1 GVRINPTTINFLADE
16 GLIQLTVSNDLPVEV
31 SNLRI
36 TLTPGNPRLR
46 VVQQPEPVT
55 VGPGSRATVQF
66 RARALAAGEVEVRTT
81 MTTPDGTPVGRPEV
95 MQVRV
100 QPTGAWIYWVLG
112 SVAGIILVLGL
123 WR

>member
-1 GVRINPTTINFLADE
+1 M
-16 GLIQLTVSNDLPVEV
+16 
-31 SNLRI
+31 
-36 TLTPGNPRLR
+36 
-46 VVQQPEPVT
+46 T

-81 MTTPDGTPVGRPEV
+81 MTAPDGTAVGRSEV

-123 WR
+123 WRALRPSGSRTTPTTAEERE